1 MVHLKR
7 LSVILLLI
15 ALAPQSG
22 WARPYAWPLKSFA
35 GNSSMF
41 GDFRPGRY
49 HAGFDLRTGG
59 EEGWPVVAVG
69 DGYVMRASTSYF
81 GYGRALYQKSKYPEA
96 IKQFEKAIAIDPLQ
110 GRCGPSP
117 SIFGA

>member
-1 MVHLKR
+1 
-7 LSVILLLI
+7 
-15 ALAPQSG
+15 
-22 WARPYAWPLKSFA
+22 
-35 GNSSMF
+35 MF

-81 GYGRALYQKSKYPEA
+81 GYGRALYLRLDDGRIAVYGHLQK
-96 IKQFEKAIAIDPLQ
+96 F
-110 GRCGPSP
+110 GPQVTKRVRAEQKRVRLYRTNQY
-117 SIFGA
+117 F